1 MHKKMREIAE
11 LKAKGV
17 SNRGVAE
24 KTGYARNT
32 VNKIVKQ
39 INEAGSTYDEVR
51 NLNDQM
57 LNEHFN
63 ALLPVGVIKIISCP
77 ILSC

>member
-24 KTGYARNT
+24 KTGY
-32 VNKIVKQ
+32 
-39 INEAGSTYDEVR
+39 EFFGE
-51 NLNDQM
+51 
-57 LNEHFN
+57 
-63 ALLPVGVIKIISCP
+63 
-77 ILSC
+77 

>member
-24 KTGYARNT
+24 KTGYTRNT